1 MNMASIMGMIG
12 SAGAAAYS
20 ASKHGVIGLTKAAA
34 LETARSGIRINAV
47 CPAVVDTPIG
57 QADLRRS
64 PRSPFAFLVYI
75 RWAVLKAKRKSP
87 QPWSGCARI
96 AHLS

>member
-1 MNMASIMGMIG
+1 MASVMGLIG

-47 CPAVVDTPIG
+47 CPAVVETPMG
-57 QADLRRS
+57 KRTFGAPQVHKYVLGLHPLGRFGWRLPGGAKFSELAQTSDLD
-64 PRSPFAFLVYI
+64 
-75 RWAVLKAKRKSP
+75 
-87 QPWSGCARI
+87 CA
-96 AHLS
+96 S